1 MFERRAALLPLLA
14 LCACTAA
21 EVRIGE
27 GKIPSIN
34 GSDTITLGTYT
45 CGQTLSSNEYT
56 VTTTDRGADC
66 EFNFDQDVTIISQA
80 DYQNIPDLQGS
91 TNLVQA
97 VEITVKTL
105 KFADAS
111 NNMSLDLNGYVKT
124 VVLKIDGQQ
133 VATKDTLSKL
143 PTTVRLE
150 GAALTNIKS
159 KVDARQPAT
168 VKATATMVVPK
179 MPAPPNQ
186 LKVEYDAQPTLVL
199 GTGNINLGG

>member
-1 MFERRAALLPLLA
+1 MFDRRSALLLLA
-14 LCACTAA
+14 LCAACAA
-21 EVRIGE
+21 PEVRIGE
-27 GKIPSIN
+27 GKIPSIT

-56 VTTTDRGADC
+56 VTTTDRGSDC

-97 VEITVKTL
+97 VEINVKTL

-111 NNMSLDLNGYVKT
+111 NDMSLDLNGYVKT

-143 PTTVRLE
+143 PATVRLE
-150 GAALTNIKS
+150 GAALTNIKA

-179 MPAPPNQ
+179 SPAPPNQ

>member
-1 MFERRAALLPLLA
+1 MLNRFSALSGMA

-27 GKIPSIN
+27 GKIPSIK
-34 GSDTITLGTYT
+34 GSDTITIGSYT
-45 CGQTLSSNEYT
+45 CGQPISDDTYT
-56 VTTTDRGADC
+56 VTTTDKGSDC
-66 EFNFDQDVTIISQA
+66 EFNFDQDVTIITQA

-105 KFADAS
+105 KFVDAS
-111 NNMSLDLNGYVKT
+111 NNTTLNLDTYVKT
-124 VVLKIDGQQ
+124 ATLKVDGQQ
-133 VATKDTLSKL
+133 VATKADLQSLPKTIKL
-143 PTTVRLE
+143 TGT
-150 GAALTNIKS
+150 ALNNIKA
-159 KVDARQPAT
+159 KVDARQPAS
-168 VKATATMVVPK
+168 VRATATMLVPK

-199 GTGNINLGG
+199 GTGSINVGG